1 MMLTYTKKKK
11 PLVSIIM
18 NCYNGEKFLS
28 QSLKS
33 IKLQTYR
40 NWELIFWN
48 NKSTDNSE
56 KIIKNYSDKRIRIFK
71 SKKFLNLYSARNLAI
86 KKARGKFISFLDVD
100 DLWKKDKLQKQVS
113 FLKKNKDFKIVYSN
127 FITLDEIKNKKYIYH
142 KNLLPSG
149 YITQQLLNS
158 YQIGIL
164 TVMLERKIFNNQK
177 FNNNY
182 NIIGDFDFFLK
193 LSKNYKFGCIQ
204 EYLASY
210 RLHSSNYS
218 QKKLDDYIREVK
230 NWISQNQKRMKKLS
244 FSINPVKFTLI
255 KLQIKYYLKFLGA

>member
-1 MMLTYTKKKK
+1 MPDYSNKKTK

-18 NCYNGEKFLS
+18 NCHNGEKFVS

-33 IKLQTYR
+33 IKLQTYG
-40 NWELIFWN
+40 NWELIFWD

-56 KIIKNYSDKRIRIFK
+56 KIIKNYSDKRIRFFK
-71 SKKFLNLYSARNLAI
+71 SKKFLNLYSARNLAV
-86 KKARGKFISFLDVD
+86 KKARGKYISFLDVD

-113 FLKKNKDFKIVYSN
+113 FLKQNKDFKIVYSN

-142 KNLLPSG
+142 KNSLPSG
-149 YITQQLLNS
+149 YITQQLLNN

-164 TVMLERKIFNNQK
+164 TVMLERKLFDNQK

-204 EYLASY
+204 EYLALY

-218 QKKLDDYIREVK
+218 QKKLDNYIREVK

-255 KLQIKYYLKFLGA
+255 KLQIKYYLKLLGA

>member
-1 MMLTYTKKKK
+1 MPDYSKKKIK

-33 IKLQTYR
+33 IKLQTFR
-40 NWELIFWN
+40 NWELIFWD

-56 KIIKNYSDKRIRIFK
+56 KIIKNYSDKRIRLFK
-71 SKKFLNLYSARNLAI
+71 SKKFLNLYNARNLAI
-86 KKARGKFISFLDVD
+86 KKARGKYISFLDVD

-113 FLKKNKDFKIVYSN
+113 FLKQNKDFKIVYSN

-142 KNLLPSG
+142 KNSLPSG
-149 YITQQLLNS
+149 YITQQLLNN

-164 TVMLERKIFNNQK
+164 TVMLERKLFNNQK

-218 QKKLDDYIREVK
+218 QKKLNDYIREIK
-230 NWISQNQKRMKKLS
+230 NWISQNQKRMNKLS
-244 FSINPVKFTLI
+244 FSITPVKQMLI
-255 KLQIKYYLKFLGA
+255 KLKIKYYLKFLGA